1 MELNE
6 YQKQAEQSA
15 VYPASGTFG
24 GVLYAVVALVGEAG
38 EIANKTKKIMRD
50 ADGEIGE
57 LRRME
62 LAKEMGDVL
71 WYLAAL
77 AGELGI
83 TLEEIAQGNLDKV
96 MKRKAEGKIKGDGDN
111 R

>member
-6 YQKQAEQSA
+6 YQQKAAESS

-24 GVLYAVVALVGEAG
+24 GVLYAVVALTGEAG

-50 ADGEIGE
+50 DHGEVGE

-77 AGELGI
+77 AGELGL

-96 MKRKAEGKIKGDGDN
+96 MRRKHQGTIKGDGDE

>member
-50 ADGEIGE
+50 GDGEIGE

-83 TLEEIAQGNLDKV
+83 TEEIAQGNLDKV
-96 MKRKAEGKIKGDGDN
+96 MKRKAEGKIKGDDDN